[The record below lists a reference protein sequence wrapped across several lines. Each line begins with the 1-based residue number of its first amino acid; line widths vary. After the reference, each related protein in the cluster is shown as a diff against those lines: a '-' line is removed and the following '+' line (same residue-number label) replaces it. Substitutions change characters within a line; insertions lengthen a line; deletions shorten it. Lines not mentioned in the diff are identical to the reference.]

1 MKLSYKKVILTGFA
15 FFLICAFWQAYDN
28 IVPLI
33 LVNKFG
39 FSQTQSGVVMALD
52 NILALFMLPLFG
64 VLSDKTNTPMGKR
77 KPYVLFGTIVAV
89 TGFLFIPVIDNK
101 YLFIAVLLVV
111 LVAMA
116 SFRTPAVALMP
127 DVTCKPL
134 RSKANAVI
142 NLMGTAG
149 GIIVLVFGVL
159 FKTSK
164 PGNVNFIA
172 YVISVCLLMLVALV
186 IFVLTVKEP
195 RWSQEMLSDTERY
208 FRDTE
213 TEERNEKGGKLS
225 KSQLLSL
232 VFLLTS
238 VVFWFMGYNA
248 VTSKYSLYAERVLAQ
263 DYNLTM
269 MIAQG
274 AAIVSYVPV
283 GCVASKIGRK
293 KTVLAGV
300 LMLFA
305 AFLSA
310 SFIRSGS
317 SPVVMYA
324 LFALA
329 GIGWATINVNSFP
342 MVVELA
348 KDSDTGR
355 YTGIYYTASMAA
367 QTVTPILSGAVMD
380 AAGNMLPLFVY
391 AAACVGLAF
400 LTMLFVKHGD
410 SKPATPEDK
419 MTLLAG
425 VDD

>member
-64 VLSDKTNTPMGKR
+64 VLSDKTDTPMGKR

-101 YLFIAVLLVV
+101 YLFVAVLLVV

-149 GIIVLVFGVL
+149 GIIVLVFGIL

-164 PGNVNFIA
+164 PGNVNFFA

-195 RWSQEMLSDTERY
+195 RWSREMLSDTERY
-208 FRDTE
+208 FHDTE
-213 TEERNEKGGKLS
+213 TEERNEKGGKPS

-425 VDD
+425 ADD

>member
-149 GIIVLVFGVL
+149 GIIVLVFGIL

-164 PGNVNFIA
+164 PGNVNFLA

-225 KSQLLSL
+225 KSQLLSV

-410 SKPATPEDK
+410 SKPETPEDK

-425 VDD
+425 ADD

>member
-149 GIIVLVFGVL
+149 GIIVLVFGIL

-317 SPVVMYA
+317 SPVVMYV

-425 VDD
+425 ADD

>member
-64 VLSDKTNTPMGKR
+64 VLSDKTDTPMGKR

-89 TGFLFIPVIDNK
+89 TGFLFIPVIDNR

-172 YVISVCLLMLVALV
+172 YVISVC
-186 IFVLTVKEP
+186 
-195 RWSQEMLSDTERY
+195 
-208 FRDTE
+208 
-213 TEERNEKGGKLS
+213 
-225 KSQLLSL
+225 
-232 VFLLTS
+232 
-238 VVFWFMGYNA
+238 
-248 VTSKYSLYAERVLAQ
+248 
-263 DYNLTM
+263 
-269 MIAQG
+269 
-274 AAIVSYVPV
+274 
-283 GCVASKIGRK
+283 
-293 KTVLAGV
+293 
-300 LMLFA
+300 
-305 AFLSA
+305 
-310 SFIRSGS
+310 
-317 SPVVMYA
+317 
-324 LFALA
+324 
-329 GIGWATINVNSFP
+329 
-342 MVVELA
+342 
-348 KDSDTGR
+348 
-355 YTGIYYTASMAA
+355 
-367 QTVTPILSGAVMD
+367 
-380 AAGNMLPLFVY
+380 
-391 AAACVGLAF
+391 
-400 LTMLFVKHGD
+400 
-410 SKPATPEDK
+410 
-419 MTLLAG
+419 
-425 VDD
+425 